1 MDRAASARADDNDC
15 FCLPSERPHRT
26 RSTAANPMPQNHLS
40 WKLPRMI
47 HNAVACHVPLIP
59 RNQATSPILS
69 NIRQY
74 RLMISRDDNL
84 QSGDRATHGPG
95 AMIGVTE
102 GEKMMERDMTSTNGA
117 ATTKVDNDKR
127 KMTKLPQPIS
137 ESTTDKIAEAITQGI
152 RSGVFVPGQHLL
164 EPDLT
169 RRLGIS
175 RGSLREALKHLAA
188 AGIVTLNR
196 YRGAYIG
203 LLDRKSVLDLLD
215 TLEPLAR
222 LAARLAANNC
232 GSSAKKRLMQDAAN
246 KIEAVGH
253 SGNRAQYLELRRH
266 FYDTMIALGGNREL
280 ARVMPLSRTDL
291 FRAQV
296 ETVQS
301 DAQRQRHVSGYG
313 RIAQAIIAQDAD
325 AADRAVKRH
334 FDGTRKT
341 MQELPESSFP
351 PAED

>member
-1 MDRAASARADDNDC
+1 MA
-15 FCLPSERPHRT
+15 
-26 RSTAANPMPQNHLS
+26 
-40 WKLPRMI
+40 
-47 HNAVACHVPLIP
+47 
-59 RNQATSPILS
+59 
-69 NIRQY
+69 
-74 RLMISRDDNL
+74 
-84 QSGDRATHGPG
+84 
-95 AMIGVTE
+95 
-102 GEKMMERDMTSTNGA
+102 STNSA
-117 ATTKVDNDKR
+117 ATTGIDGEKG
-127 KMTKLPQPIS
+127 KMTKLPPVVS
-137 ESTTDKIAEAITQGI
+137 ESTTDKIADAITQGI

-203 LLDRKSVLDLLD
+203 ILDRKSVLDLLD

-232 GSSAKKRLMQDAAN
+232 SSAEDKRLMQDAAD
-246 KIEAVGH
+246 KIEAAGR

-266 FYDTMIALGGNREL
+266 FYNTMINLGGNREL

-301 DAQRQRHVSGYG
+301 DEQRQRHVSGYG
-313 RIAQAIIAQDAD
+313 RIAKAILAQEAD

-341 MQELPESSFP
+341 MLELPEASFP
-351 PAED
+351 PAEG